1 MILHTILLF
10 ANGPIGHPLLGVII
24 PAVIFLI
31 SFAAAWLLFRHFSK
45 N

>member
-1 MILHTILLF
+1 MIPHIILLYV
-10 ANGPIGHPLLGVII
+10 NEPIGHPLLGVVI

-31 SFAAAWLLFRHFSK
+31 SFTAAWLLFRHFSK